1 MLRRL
6 GMDPDRSSTTGTR
19 SAVAAASTQTLLD
32 RIAAQLERM
41 SGVTDGGAKPA
52 FLATRLATEVHAHGE
67 AGLIALLERAERG
80 DSSADL
86 SLRGLFTVNY
96 SRFWREPEHW
106 PILAEH
112 LRLRFKARA
121 PVRMW
126 SAACA
131 RGEEAWT
138 MALVAAEL
146 ATELAHLEPRWTILG
161 SDIDTVSLDA
171 ARAGRYANEDL
182 GSLPDRLREQLILA
196 GRPNAPRREV
206 PAALRQHVEYKYLD
220 LARADWQ
227 PPQEAPF
234 DAIFL
239 SNVLIY
245 FERATQE
252 RILKNVAGCLRPD
265 GIVFTSRVEGNLG
278 LATRQ
283 LKAAGNCTY
292 ITARTARRV

>member
-1 MLRRL
+1 L
-6 GMDPDRSSTTGTR
+6 
-19 SAVAAASTQTLLD
+19 AAASTQTLLD
-32 RIAAQLERM
+32 RVAAQLERM
-41 SGVTDGGAKPA
+41 SGVADGGAKRA
-52 FLATRLATEVHAHGE
+52 FLATRLAAELRTRGE
-67 AGLIALLERAERG
+67 AALIALLERAERG
-80 DSSADL
+80 DSSADM
-86 SLRGLFTVNY
+86 SLRNMLTVNY
-96 SRFWREPEHW
+96 SCFWREPEHW

-112 LRLRFKARA
+112 LRLRFEARA

-138 MALVAAEL
+138 MALVAAEV
-146 ATELAHLEPRWTILG
+146 ATELAQLAPGWTILG

>member
-1 MLRRL
+1 M
-6 GMDPDRSSTTGTR
+6 
-19 SAVAAASTQTLLD
+19 AAASTQTLLD
-32 RIAAQLERM
+32 RVAAQLERM
-41 SGVTDGGAKPA
+41 SGVADGGAKRA
-52 FLATRLATEVHAHGE
+52 FLATRLAAELRTRGE
-67 AGLIALLERAERG
+67 AALIALLERAERG
-80 DSSADL
+80 DSSADM
-86 SLRGLFTVNY
+86 SLRNMLTVNY
-96 SRFWREPEHW
+96 SCFWREPEHW

-112 LRLRFKARA
+112 LRLRFEARA

-138 MALVAAEL
+138 MALVAAEV
-146 ATELAHLEPRWTILG
+146 ATELAQLAPGWTILG

-171 ARAGRYANEDL
+171 ARAGRYAIEDL

>member
-1 MLRRL
+1 
-6 GMDPDRSSTTGTR
+6 
-19 SAVAAASTQTLLD
+19 
-32 RIAAQLERM
+32 M
-41 SGVTDGGAKPA
+41 SGVADGGAKRA
-52 FLATRLATEVHAHGE
+52 FLATRLAAELRTRGE
-67 AGLIALLERAERG
+67 AALIALLERAERG
-80 DSSADL
+80 DSSADM
-86 SLRGLFTVNY
+86 SLRNMLTVNY
-96 SRFWREPEHW
+96 SCFWREPEHW

-112 LRLRFKARA
+112 LRLRFEARA

-138 MALVAAEL
+138 MALVAAEV
-146 ATELAHLEPRWTILG
+146 ATELAQLAPGWTILG

>member
-1 MLRRL
+1 
-6 GMDPDRSSTTGTR
+6 
-19 SAVAAASTQTLLD
+19 
-32 RIAAQLERM
+32 M
-41 SGVTDGGAKPA
+41 SGVADGGAKRA
-52 FLATRLATEVHAHGE
+52 FLATRLAAELRTRGE
-67 AGLIALLERAERG
+67 AALIALLERAERG
-80 DSSADL
+80 DSSADM
-86 SLRGLFTVNY
+86 SLRNMLTVNY
-96 SRFWREPEHW
+96 SCFWREPEHW

-112 LRLRFKARA
+112 LRLRFEARA

-138 MALVAAEL
+138 MALVAAEV
-146 ATELAHLEPRWTILG
+146 ATELAQLAPGWTILG

-171 ARAGRYANEDL
+171 ARAGRYAIEDL

-206 PAALRQHVEYKYLD
+206 PAALRQHVEYQYLD

>member
-1 MLRRL
+1 
-6 GMDPDRSSTTGTR
+6 
-19 SAVAAASTQTLLD
+19 
-32 RIAAQLERM
+32 M
-41 SGVTDGGAKPA
+41 SGVADGGAKRA
-52 FLATRLATEVHAHGE
+52 FLATRLAAELRTRGE
-67 AGLIALLERAERG
+67 AALIALLERAERG
-80 DSSADL
+80 DSSADM
-86 SLRGLFTVNY
+86 SLRNMLTVNY
-96 SRFWREPEHW
+96 SCFWREPEHW

-112 LRLRFKARA
+112 LRLRFEARA

-138 MALVAAEL
+138 MALVAAEV
-146 ATELAHLEPRWTILG
+146 ATELAQLAPGWTILG

-171 ARAGRYANEDL
+171 ARAGRYAIEDL

>member
-1 MLRRL
+1 M
-6 GMDPDRSSTTGTR
+6 
-19 SAVAAASTQTLLD
+19 AATSTQTLLD
-32 RIAAQLERM
+32 RVVAQLERM
-41 SGVTDGGAKPA
+41 SGVADGGAKRT
-52 FLATRLATEVHAHGE
+52 FLATRLAAELQTRGE
-67 AGLIALLERAERG
+67 AALIALLERSERG
-80 DSSADL
+80 DSSADM
-86 SLRGLFTVNY
+86 SLRSLLTVNY
-96 SRFWREPEHW
+96 SCFWREPEHW

-112 LRLRFKARA
+112 LRLRFEAGA

-138 MALVAAEL
+138 MALVAAEV
-146 ATELAHLEPRWTILG
+146 ATELAQLAPRWTILG
-161 SDIDTVSLDA
+161 TDIDSVSLDA
-171 ARAGRYANEDL
+171 ARAGRYAIEDL

-196 GRPNAPRREV
+196 GRPNTPRREI
-206 PAALRQHVEYKYLD
+206 PAALRPHVEYQYLD

-227 PPQEAPF
+227 PPQGAPF

-245 FERATQE
+245 LERATQE
-252 RILKNVAGCLRPD
+252 RILKNIAGCLRPD

-278 LATRQ
+278 LAIRQ

>member
-1 MLRRL
+1 M
-6 GMDPDRSSTTGTR
+6 
-19 SAVAAASTQTLLD
+19 AAASTQTLLD

-41 SGVTDGGAKPA
+41 SGVADGGAKRA
-52 FLATRLATEVHAHGE
+52 FLATRLAAELRTRGE
-67 AGLIALLERAERG
+67 AALIALLERAERG
-80 DSSADL
+80 DSSADM
-86 SLRGLFTVNY
+86 SLRNMLTVNY
-96 SRFWREPEHW
+96 SCFWREPEHW

-112 LRLRFKARA
+112 LRLRFEARA

-138 MALVAAEL
+138 MARVAAEV
-146 ATELAHLEPRWTILG
+146 ATELAQLAPGWTILG

-171 ARAGRYANEDL
+171 ARAGRYAIEDL

>member
-1 MLRRL
+1 M
-6 GMDPDRSSTTGTR
+6 
-19 SAVAAASTQTLLD
+19 AAASTQTLLD

-41 SGVTDGGAKPA
+41 SGVADGGAKRA
-52 FLATRLATEVHAHGE
+52 FLATRLAAELRTRGE
-67 AGLIALLERAERG
+67 AALIALLERAERG
-80 DSSADL
+80 DSSADM
-86 SLRGLFTVNY
+86 SLRNMLTVNY
-96 SRFWREPEHW
+96 SCFWREPEHW
-106 PILAEH
+106 LILAEH
-112 LRLRFKARA
+112 LRLRFEARA

-138 MALVAAEL
+138 MALVAAEV
-146 ATELAHLEPRWTILG
+146 ATELAQLAPGWTILG

-227 PPQEAPF
+227 QPQEAPF